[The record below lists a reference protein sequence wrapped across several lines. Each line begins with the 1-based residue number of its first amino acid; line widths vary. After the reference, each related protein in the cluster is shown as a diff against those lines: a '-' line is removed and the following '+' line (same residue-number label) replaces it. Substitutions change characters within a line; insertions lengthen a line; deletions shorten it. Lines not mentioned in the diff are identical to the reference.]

1 LLKIKKMRITI
12 IFLAIILASCG
23 VKKQTASVETE
34 TKSEVK
40 IETETKVS
48 EVVNDSSVVV
58 ILETID
64 FEVHIDTLGQIQS
77 APKKLTRQIIHK
89 RKLAVV
95 RHEEVKT
102 KQVVVEQK
110 KVEQK
115 SKEVVKESATWSLWL
130 FGLIILIAIILFV
143 MSKIRVF

>member
-1 LLKIKKMRITI
+1 MRLSILI
-12 IFLAIILASCG
+12 LAIILSSCG
-23 VKKQTASVETE
+23 VKKQATSVETE
-34 TKSEVK
+34 TKSEIK

-64 FEVHIDTLGQIQS
+64 YEVHIDTMGQIQS
-77 APKKLTRQIIHK
+77 APKKLTRQIIQK

-95 RHEEVKT
+95 RHEEVKV
-102 KQVVVEQK
+102 KQVAVEQK

-115 SKEVVKESATWSLWL
+115 SKEVVKESGTWSLWL
-130 FGLIILIAIILFV
+130 FGLIILVAIVLYI

>member
-1 LLKIKKMRITI
+1 MRLSILI
-12 IFLAIILASCG
+12 LAIILSSCG
-23 VKKQTASVETE
+23 VKKQATSVETE
-34 TKSEVK
+34 TKSEIK

-77 APKKLTRQIIHK
+77 APKKLTRQIIQK

-95 RHEEVKT
+95 RHEEVKV
-102 KQVVVEQK
+102 KQVAVEQK

-115 SKEVVKESATWSLWL
+115 SKQVVKESGTWSLWL
-130 FGLIILIAIILFV
+130 FGLIILVAIVLYI

>member
-1 LLKIKKMRITI
+1 MRLSIVI
-12 IFLAIILASCG
+12 LAIILSSCG
-23 VKKQTASVETE
+23 VKKQATSVETE
-34 TKSEVK
+34 TKSEIK

-77 APKKLTRQIIHK
+77 APKKITRQTIHK

-102 KQVVVEQK
+102 KQVAVEQK

-115 SKEVVKESATWSLWL
+115 SKQVVKESGSWSLWL
-130 FGLIILIAIILFV
+130 FGLIIIVAIILYI

>member
-1 LLKIKKMRITI
+1 MRLSILI
-12 IFLAIILASCG
+12 LAIILSSCG
-23 VKKQTASVETE
+23 VKKQATSVETE
-34 TKSEVK
+34 TKSEIK

-102 KQVVVEQK
+102 KQVAVDQK

-115 SKEVVKESATWSLWL
+115 SKQVVKESGTWSLWL
-130 FGLIILIAIILFV
+130 FGLIILVAIVLYI

>member
-1 LLKIKKMRITI
+1 MRLSILI
-12 IFLAIILASCG
+12 LAIILSSCG
-23 VKKQTASVETE
+23 VKKQATSVETE

-102 KQVVVEQK
+102 KQVAVEQK

-115 SKEVVKESATWSLWL
+115 SKQVVKESATWSLWL

>member
-1 LLKIKKMRITI
+1 MRITI

-23 VKKQTASVETE
+23 VKKQATSVETE

-64 FEVHIDTLGQIQS
+64 YEVHIDTMGQIQS
-77 APKKLTRQIIHK
+77 APKKLTRQIIQK

-102 KQVVVEQK
+102 KQVAVEQK

-115 SKEVVKESATWSLWL
+115 SKEVVKESGTWSLWL
-130 FGLIILIAIILFV
+130 FGLIILIAIVLFV

>member
-1 LLKIKKMRITI
+1 MRITI

-23 VKKQTASVETE
+23 VKKQLTSVETE

-40 IETETKVS
+40 IETQTKVS

-64 FEVHIDTLGQIQS
+64 YEVHIDTLGQIQS

-102 KQVVVEQK
+102 KQVAVEQK

-115 SKEVVKESATWSLWL
+115 SKEVVKESGTWSLWL
-130 FGLIILIAIILFV
+130 FGLIILVAIVLYI

>member
-1 LLKIKKMRITI
+1 MRITI

-23 VKKQTASVETE
+23 VKKQLTSVETE

-40 IETETKVS
+40 IETQTKVS

-64 FEVHIDTLGQIQS
+64 YEVHIDTLGQIQS

-115 SKEVVKESATWSLWL
+115 SKEVVKESGTWSLWL
-130 FGLIILIAIILFV
+130 FGLIILIAIILYI

>member
-1 LLKIKKMRITI
+1 MKLSILI
-12 IFLAIILASCG
+12 LAIILSSCG
-23 VKKQTASVETE
+23 VKKQATSVETE
-34 TKSEVK
+34 TKSEIK

-64 FEVHIDTLGQIQS
+64 YEVHIDTMGQIQS
-77 APKKLTRQIIHK
+77 APKKLTRQIIQK

-95 RHEEVKT
+95 RHEEVKV
-102 KQVVVEQK
+102 KQVAVEQK

-115 SKEVVKESATWSLWL
+115 SKEVVKESGTWSLWL
-130 FGLIILIAIILFV
+130 FGLIILIAIVLYII
-143 MSKIRVF
+143 SKIRVF

>member
-1 LLKIKKMRITI
+1 MRLSILI
-12 IFLAIILASCG
+12 LAIILSSCG
-23 VKKQTASVETE
+23 VKKQATSVETE
-34 TKSEVK
+34 TKSEIK

-102 KQVVVEQK
+102 KQVAVEQK

-115 SKEVVKESATWSLWL
+115 SKQVVKESGTWSLWL
-130 FGLIILIAIILFV
+130 FGLIILVAIVLYII
-143 MSKIRVF
+143 SKIRVF

>member
-1 LLKIKKMRITI
+1 LS
-12 IFLAIILASCG
+12 SCG
-23 VKKQTASVETE
+23 VKKQATSVETE
-34 TKSEVK
+34 TKSEIK

-64 FEVHIDTLGQIQS
+64 FEVHIDTMGQIQS

-102 KQVVVEQK
+102 KQVAVEQK

-115 SKEVVKESATWSLWL
+115 SKQVVKESGTWSLWL
-130 FGLIILIAIILFV
+130 FGLIILVAIVLYII
-143 MSKIRVF
+143 SKIRVF

>member
-1 LLKIKKMRITI
+1 M
-12 IFLAIILASCG
+12 AIILSSCG
-23 VKKQTASVETE
+23 VKKQATSVETE
-34 TKSEVK
+34 TKSEIK
-40 IETETKVS
+40 IETETKIT
-48 EVVNDSSVVV
+48 EVANDSSVVI

-64 FEVHIDTLGQIQS
+64 YEVHIDTLGQIQS
-77 APKKLTRQIIHK
+77 APKKLTRQIIQK

-102 KQVVVEQK
+102 KQVAVEQK

-115 SKEVVKESATWSLWL
+115 SKQVVKESGTWSLWL
-130 FGLIILIAIILFV
+130 FGLIILVAIVLYI

>member
-1 LLKIKKMRITI
+1 MRLSILI
-12 IFLAIILASCG
+12 LAIILSSCG
-23 VKKQTASVETE
+23 VKKQATSVETE
-34 TKSEVK
+34 TKSEIK

-64 FEVHIDTLGQIQS
+64 FEVHIDTMGQIQS

-95 RHEEVKT
+95 RHEEVKV
-102 KQVVVEQK
+102 KQVAVEQK

-115 SKEVVKESATWSLWL
+115 SKEVVKESGTWSLWL
-130 FGLIILIAIILFV
+130 FGLIILVAIVLYI

>member
-1 LLKIKKMRITI
+1 MRITI

-40 IETETKVS
+40 IETQTKVS

-64 FEVHIDTLGQIQS
+64 YEVHIDTMGQIHS

-102 KQVVVEQK
+102 KQVAVEQK

-115 SKEVVKESATWSLWL
+115 SKQVVKESGTWSLWL
-130 FGLIILIAIILFV
+130 FGLIILVAIVLYI

>member
-1 LLKIKKMRITI
+1 M
-12 IFLAIILASCG
+12 AIILSSCG
-23 VKKQTASVETE
+23 VKKQATSVETE
-34 TKSEVK
+34 TKSEIK

-102 KQVVVEQK
+102 KQVAVDQK

-115 SKEVVKESATWSLWL
+115 SKQVVKESGTWSLWL
-130 FGLIILIAIILFV
+130 FGLIILIAIVLYI

>member
-1 LLKIKKMRITI
+1 MRLSILI
-12 IFLAIILASCG
+12 LAIILSSCG
-23 VKKQTASVETE
+23 VKKQATSVETE
-34 TKSEVK
+34 TKSEIK

-58 ILETID
+58 ILETIE
-64 FEVHIDTLGQIQS
+64 FQVHIDTMGQIQS

-95 RHEEVKT
+95 RHEEVKV
-102 KQVVVEQK
+102 KQVAVEQK

-115 SKEVVKESATWSLWL
+115 SKEVVKQSGTWSLWL
-130 FGLIILIAIILFV
+130 FGLIILVAIVLYI

>member
-1 LLKIKKMRITI
+1 MRITI

-23 VKKQTASVETE
+23 VKKQATSVETE

-40 IETETKVS
+40 IETKSEVT

-64 FEVHIDTLGQIQS
+64 YEVHIDTLGQIQS
-77 APKKLTRQIIHK
+77 APKKLTRQIIQK

-102 KQVVVEQK
+102 KQVAVEQK

-115 SKEVVKESATWSLWL
+115 SKEVVKESGTWSLWL
-130 FGLIILIAIILFV
+130 FGLIILIAIVLFV

>member
-1 LLKIKKMRITI
+1 MRLSILI
-12 IFLAIILASCG
+12 LAIILSSCG
-23 VKKQTASVETE
+23 VKKQATSVETE
-34 TKSEVK
+34 TKSEIK

-64 FEVHIDTLGQIQS
+64 FEVHIDTMGQIQS

-95 RHEEVKT
+95 RHEEVKV
-102 KQVVVEQK
+102 KQVAVEQK

-115 SKEVVKESATWSLWL
+115 SKQVVKESGTWSLWL
-130 FGLIILIAIILFV
+130 FGLIILMAIVLYI

>member
-1 LLKIKKMRITI
+1 MRLSILI
-12 IFLAIILASCG
+12 LAIILSSCG
-23 VKKQTASVETE
+23 VKKQATSVETE
-34 TKSEVK
+34 TKSEIK
-40 IETETKVS
+40 IETQTKVS
-48 EVVNDSSVVV
+48 EFVNDSSVVV

-64 FEVHIDTLGQIQS
+64 YEVHIDTLGQIQS

-95 RHEEVKT
+95 RHEEVKV
-102 KQVVVEQK
+102 KQVAVEQK

-115 SKEVVKESATWSLWL
+115 SKQVVKESGTWSLWL
-130 FGLIILIAIILFV
+130 FGLIILIAIVLYI

>member
-1 LLKIKKMRITI
+1 MRLSILI
-12 IFLAIILASCG
+12 LAIILSSCG
-23 VKKQTASVETE
+23 VKKQATSVETE
-34 TKSEVK
+34 TKSEIK
-40 IETETKVS
+40 IETQTKVS

-95 RHEEVKT
+95 RHEEVKV
-102 KQVVVEQK
+102 KQVAVEQK

-115 SKEVVKESATWSLWL
+115 SKQVVKESGTWSLWL
-130 FGLIILIAIILFV
+130 FGLIILIAIVLYI

>member
-1 LLKIKKMRITI
+1 M
-12 IFLAIILASCG
+12 AIILSSCG
-23 VKKQTASVETE
+23 VKKQATSVETE
-34 TKSEVK
+34 TKSEIK

-58 ILETID
+58 ILETIE
-64 FEVHIDTLGQIQS
+64 FQVHIDTMGQIQS

-95 RHEEVKT
+95 RHEEVKV
-102 KQVVVEQK
+102 KQVAVEQK

-115 SKEVVKESATWSLWL
+115 SKQVVKESGTWSLWL
-130 FGLIILIAIILFV
+130 FGLIILVAIVLYII
-143 MSKIRVF
+143 SKIRVF

>member
-1 LLKIKKMRITI
+1 LS
-12 IFLAIILASCG
+12 SCG
-23 VKKQTASVETE
+23 VKKQATSVETE
-34 TKSEVK
+34 TKSEIK
-40 IETETKVS
+40 IETETKIT
-48 EVVNDSSVVV
+48 EVANDSSVVI

-64 FEVHIDTLGQIQS
+64 YEVHIDTLGQIQS

-102 KQVVVEQK
+102 KQVAVEQK

-115 SKEVVKESATWSLWL
+115 SKQVVKESGTWSLWL
-130 FGLIILIAIILFV
+130 FGLIILVAIVLYI

>member
-1 LLKIKKMRITI
+1 MRITI

-23 VKKQTASVETE
+23 VKKQLTSVETE

-40 IETETKVS
+40 IETQTKVS

-64 FEVHIDTLGQIQS
+64 YEVHIDTLGQIQS
-77 APKKLTRQIIHK
+77 APKKLTRQIIQK

-102 KQVVVEQK
+102 KQVAVEQK

-130 FGLIILIAIILFV
+130 FGLIILIAIVLFV

>member
-1 LLKIKKMRITI
+1 MRLSILI
-12 IFLAIILASCG
+12 LAIILSSCG
-23 VKKQTASVETE
+23 VKKQATSVETE
-34 TKSEVK
+34 TKSEIK
-40 IETETKVS
+40 IETQTKVS

-77 APKKLTRQIIHK
+77 APKKLTRQIIQK

-95 RHEEVKT
+95 RHEEVKV
-102 KQVVVEQK
+102 KQVAVEQK

-115 SKEVVKESATWSLWL
+115 SKQVVKESGTWSLWL
-130 FGLIILIAIILFV
+130 FGLIILVAIVLYI

>member
-1 LLKIKKMRITI
+1 MRITI

-40 IETETKVS
+40 IETQTKVS

-64 FEVHIDTLGQIQS
+64 YEVHIDTLGQIHS
-77 APKKLTRQIIHK
+77 APKKLTRHIIHK

-102 KQVVVEQK
+102 KQVAVEQK

-115 SKEVVKESATWSLWL
+115 SKQVVKESGTWSLWL
-130 FGLIILIAIILFV
+130 FGLIILIAIILYI

>member
-1 LLKIKKMRITI
+1 MRLSILI
-12 IFLAIILASCG
+12 LAIILSSCG
-23 VKKQTASVETE
+23 VKKQATSVETE
-34 TKSEVK
+34 TKSEIK
-40 IETETKVS
+40 IETQTKVS

-95 RHEEVKT
+95 RHEEVKV
-102 KQVVVEQK
+102 KQVAVEQK

-115 SKEVVKESATWSLWL
+115 SKEVVKESGTWSLWL
-130 FGLIILIAIILFV
+130 FGLIILIAIVLYI

>member
-1 LLKIKKMRITI
+1 M
-12 IFLAIILASCG
+12 AIILSSCG
-23 VKKQTASVETE
+23 VKKQAISVETE
-34 TKSEVK
+34 TKSEIK
-40 IETETKVS
+40 IETQTKVS
-48 EVVNDSSVVV
+48 EVVNDSSVIV

-77 APKKLTRQIIHK
+77 APKKLTKQIIHK

-102 KQVVVEQK
+102 KQVAVEQK

-115 SKEVVKESATWSLWL
+115 SKEVVKESGTWSLWL
-130 FGLIILIAIILFV
+130 FGLIILVAIVLYI

>member
-1 LLKIKKMRITI
+1 MRLSILI
-12 IFLAIILASCG
+12 LAIILSSCG
-23 VKKQTASVETE
+23 VKKQAISVETE
-34 TKSEVK
+34 TKSEIK
-40 IETETKVS
+40 IETQTKVS
-48 EVVNDSSVVV
+48 EVVNDSSVIV

-102 KQVVVEQK
+102 KQVAVEQK

-115 SKEVVKESATWSLWL
+115 SKQVVKESGTWSLWL
-130 FGLIILIAIILFV
+130 FGLIILVAIVLYI

>member
-1 LLKIKKMRITI
+1 MRLSILI
-12 IFLAIILASCG
+12 LAIILSSCG
-23 VKKQTASVETE
+23 VKKQATNVETE
-34 TKSEVK
+34 TKSEIK
-40 IETETKVS
+40 IETKSEVT

-64 FEVHIDTLGQIQS
+64 YEVHIDTLGQIQS

-115 SKEVVKESATWSLWL
+115 SKEVVKESGTWSLWL
-130 FGLIILIAIILFV
+130 FGLIILIAIILYI

>member
-1 LLKIKKMRITI
+1 MRLSILI
-12 IFLAIILASCG
+12 LAIILSSCG
-23 VKKQTASVETE
+23 VKKQATSVETE
-34 TKSEVK
+34 TKSEIK
-40 IETETKVS
+40 IETETKIT
-48 EVVNDSSVVV
+48 EVANDSSVVI

-64 FEVHIDTLGQIQS
+64 YEVHIDTLGQIQS

-102 KQVVVEQK
+102 KQVAVEQK

-115 SKEVVKESATWSLWL
+115 SKQVVKESGTWSLWL
-130 FGLIILIAIILFV
+130 FGLIILVAIVLYI

>member
-1 LLKIKKMRITI
+1 MRLSILI
-12 IFLAIILASCG
+12 LAIILSSCG
-23 VKKQTASVETE
+23 VKKQATSVETE
-34 TKSEVK
+34 TKSEIK

-64 FEVHIDTLGQIQS
+64 FEVHIDTMGQIQS

-102 KQVVVEQK
+102 KQVAVEQK

-115 SKEVVKESATWSLWL
+115 SKEVVKESGTWSLWL
-130 FGLIILIAIILFV
+130 FGLIILVAIVLYII
-143 MSKIRVF
+143 SKIRVF

>member
-1 LLKIKKMRITI
+1 MRITI

-23 VKKQTASVETE
+23 VKKQSTSVETE
-34 TKSEVK
+34 TKSEIK

-58 ILETID
+58 ILETIEY
-64 FEVHIDTLGQIQS
+64 EVHIDTLGQIQS
-77 APKKLTRQIIHK
+77 APKKLTRQIIQK

-115 SKEVVKESATWSLWL
+115 SKQVVKESGTWSLWL
-130 FGLIILIAIILFV
+130 FGLIILVAIVLFI

>member
-1 LLKIKKMRITI
+1 MRLSILI
-12 IFLAIILASCG
+12 LAIILSSCG
-23 VKKQTASVETE
+23 VKKQATSVETE
-34 TKSEVK
+34 TKSEIK

-102 KQVVVEQK
+102 KQVAVEQK

-115 SKEVVKESATWSLWL
+115 SKQVVKESGTWSLWL
-130 FGLIILIAIILFV
+130 FGLIILVAIVLYI

>member
-1 LLKIKKMRITI
+1 MRLSILI
-12 IFLAIILASCG
+12 LAIILSSCG
-23 VKKQTASVETE
+23 VKKQATSVETE
-34 TKSEVK
+34 TKSEIK
-40 IETETKVS
+40 IETQTKVS

-64 FEVHIDTLGQIQS
+64 YEVHIDTMGQIQS

-102 KQVVVEQK
+102 KQVAVEQK

-115 SKEVVKESATWSLWL
+115 SKQVVKESGTWSLWL
-130 FGLIILIAIILFV
+130 FGLIILVAIVLYI

>member
-1 LLKIKKMRITI
+1 LS
-12 IFLAIILASCG
+12 SCG
-23 VKKQTASVETE
+23 VKKQAISVETE
-34 TKSEVK
+34 TKSEIK

-48 EVVNDSSVVV
+48 EVVNDSSVIV

-64 FEVHIDTLGQIQS
+64 YEVYIDTMGQIQS
-77 APKKLTRQIIHK
+77 APKKLTRQIIQK

-102 KQVVVEQK
+102 KQVAVEQK

-115 SKEVVKESATWSLWL
+115 SKQVVKESGTWSLWL
-130 FGLIILIAIILFV
+130 FGLIILVAIVLYI

>member
-1 LLKIKKMRITI
+1 MRLSILI
-12 IFLAIILASCG
+12 LAIILSSCG
-23 VKKQTASVETE
+23 VKKQATSVETE
-34 TKSEVK
+34 TKSEIK

-64 FEVHIDTLGQIQS
+64 FEVHIDTMGQIQS
-77 APKKLTRQIIHK
+77 APKKLIRQIIHK

-102 KQVVVEQK
+102 KQVAVEQK

-115 SKEVVKESATWSLWL
+115 SKQVVKESGTWSLWL
-130 FGLIILIAIILFV
+130 FGLIILIAIVLYI